1 MKKKI
6 IKSLAIFAALA
17 MTATAGVYASENT
30 QKETK
35 EGTVTE
41 YTDVKAPSTYIRVV
55 TYLDTIQYRKVCKDC
70 GETLETWTEQE
81 TDVSR
86 S

>member
-41 YTDVKAPSTYIRVV
+41 YTDVTAPSTYVCHGYYTDV
-55 TYLDTIQYRKVCKDC
+55 YQYRKVCVDC
-70 GETLETWTEQE
+70 GETLETWTTSVERK
-81 TDVSR
+81 SNF
-86 S
+86 